1 MYNLIKDSLLTPKYL
16 LKYRN
21 KSGLFVFF
29 YLLVMA
35 LFVSIGGIV
44 QYVGYQANAVITTET
59 TGCSFTSG
67 TLSCDGSNYDPD
79 AKYAMF
85 GYSIYFLES
94 GADLITADPNR
105 IIFQGSMITIY
116 LENSM
121 LYHFSIANLG
131 GTITDFDS
139 FFVVMANT
147 IRAFGIIA
155 TIIGNIITLILVS
168 LLATIAFWR
177 IKKFVPYKKIFKLVV
192 FAITPFALLLTFYN
206 LLNFDEIILMLL
218 MFFSYRSVF
227 VLNREMTKETFIHL
241 NEMAIQELKRQ
252 NEETDSTKESEP
264 KVTIEQPQDDDKSHE

>member
-16 LKYRN
+16 LKYHN

>member
-177 IKKFVPYKKIFKLVV
+177 IKKFVSYKKIFKLVV

>member
-16 LKYRN
+16 LKYHN

-177 IKKFVPYKKIFKLVV
+177 IKKFVSYKKIFKLVV